1 MVGKYYAHLPSWD
14 GKIPTK
20 CHLSK
25 SFVVHEHTSH
35 PSKTQNLTP
44 YNIVVDSYQM
54 TLHRL
59 FQNIEAKSGV
69 KSTTLN
75 KVLDKYQFIRASCGF
90 NETCSHNIPLP
101 ISSTTRD
108 LSRRLC
114 ELIHHGWRGC
124 SRTKPPTKLRQD
136 SFQLDSTRLIR
147 ILRCHLRSQIAP
159 KESFTWPN
167 ITPLRSH
174 LRSQQ
179 ASFLCRELK
188 SLAPRLLLTLPLP
201 IVFDL
206 YLKPFNRMLSVPARH
221 SPLNVVLSGCV
232 CDSLEIC
239 YDFQATTITHEW
251 IHGVYVDVHA
261 TYS

>member
-1 MVGKYYAHLPSWD
+1 MPIYLREMVRYQQNVICQSHLLYMNTPLTHPRPKTWPPIALWLIHIKWLCID
-14 GKIPTK
+14 YFKI
-20 CHLSK
+20 
-25 SFVVHEHTSH
+25 F
-35 PSKTQNLTP
+35 
-44 YNIVVDSYQM
+44 
-54 TLHRL
+54 
-59 FQNIEAKSGV
+59 EAKSGV